1 MLDTLLTWFFSL
13 LLFSPRSFALAKSP
27 SVAPLS
33 HHSHD
38 LLVRTNPASQR
49 WQIKRDLHKRKP
61 EDWKIPTIA
70 DAQYIELPLD
80 HFGDGK
86 ETFKNRFW
94 VYDAAYKPGGP
105 VISTN
110 QSTYLAAVVL
120 SCLSANNLVDDGGED
135 NAAKFL
141 KDMRNSLSQ
150 SFANATNGMVINWE
164 HRFYGTS
171 KPHVADASV
180 MEPDKLAEYYK
191 YLTVEQ
197 ALEDIVTFAKTFKYK
212 GQDMS
217 AGMVPWVFI
226 GGSYPGAR
234 AAWLR
239 RRNPEIVYISLASSA
254 PVQVQAEFPAY
265 REAIFT

>member
-13 LLFSPRSFALAKSP
+13 LLFSPPSFALAKSP

-33 HHSHD
+33 RHSHD
-38 LLVRTNPASQR
+38 LLVRTNLASQR
-49 WQIKRDLHKRKP
+49 WQIKRDLHKREP
-61 EDWKIPTIA
+61 GDWKIPTVA

-80 HFGDGK
+80 HFGDGN

-110 QSTYLAAVVL
+110 RSTYLATIVL

-135 NAAKFL
+135 NAAKYL
-141 KDMRNSLSQ
+141 KDMQDSLSQ

-197 ALEDIVTFAKTFKYK
+197 ALEDVVTFARTFKYK

-217 AGMVPWVFI
+217 AGTVPWVFV

-265 REAIFT
+265 REAIFA